1 MPQIL
6 CFIIDK
12 GVSLMQNVYLDP
24 RAMDNYIFEKLLESG
39 YAPELEEVQTITDIF
54 IELLIQL
61 QLADPIELENEEG

>member
-1 MPQIL
+1 M
-6 CFIIDK
+6 
-12 GVSLMQNVYLDP
+12 SLMQNVYLDP